1 MHKNVSGQ
9 TQAQREI
16 NRGIKSKNKKLE
28 SKKAVYPNNNN
39 SHNQR
44 PTDKL
49 NILAQYDVPNRNKT
63 YKTIYVP

>member
-1 MHKNVSGQ
+1 MFQDKHKHIERLTEGLKAK
-9 TQAQREI
+9 T
-16 NRGIKSKNKKLE
+16 KNWSL
-28 SKKAVYPNNNN
+28 KKAVYPNNNN